1 VDTDWALAD
10 PSYANIVLT
19 SIVKNYDTSVV
30 EAVQAIE
37 DGRFSG
43 GVHRGSLA
51 TGEVSLAPF
60 YELAPVV
67 SNIVKTDL
75 EQIKQK
81 IADGEIKTK
90 P

>member
-1 VDTDWALAD
+1 L
-10 PSYANIVLT
+10 
-19 SIVKNYDTSVV
+19 

-37 DGRFSG
+37 DGTFSG
-43 GVHRGSLA
+43 GVHRGTLA

-60 YELAPVV
+60 HILDPVV
-67 SNIVKTDL
+67 SDKVKTEL

-81 IADGEIKTK
+81 ITVEEIKKK